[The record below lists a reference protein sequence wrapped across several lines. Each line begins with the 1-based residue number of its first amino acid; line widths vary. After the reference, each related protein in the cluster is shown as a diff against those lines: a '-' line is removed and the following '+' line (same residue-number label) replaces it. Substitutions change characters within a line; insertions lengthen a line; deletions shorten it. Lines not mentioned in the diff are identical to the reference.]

1 MSDNQRVAP
10 DRRRFLKG
18 VAAAGGA
25 AAIAAASHQAVS
37 AEDKAKPAP
46 KKATPAKGYQETA
59 HIRAYYRSLR
69 V

>member
-10 DRRRFLKG
+10 DRRRFMKG

-25 AAIAAASHQAVS
+25 AALAVAARQAVS
-37 AEDKAKPAP
+37 AEDKAKPAHEEAP
-46 KKATPAKGYQETA
+46 PAKGYHETT